1 LSYDLIGGRSMEME
15 PHPTS
20 GGLRLPG

>member
-1 LSYDLIGGRSMEME
+1 LSYDLIGGRSVEME

>member
-1 LSYDLIGGRSMEME
+1 LSYDLIGGRSMELE